1 LFPGK
6 QDPRSLQ
13 RNAERSGSDRGVGY
27 QVTDR
32 LISTLLMKGASDL
45 TDLSSGLLETRL
57 KLGYRLTGRAGVE
70 GFLAAGLTSGSPDFG
85 AGLSMS
91 YDF

>member
-1 LFPGK
+1 
-6 QDPRSLQ
+6 
-13 RNAERSGSDRGVGY
+13 
-27 QVTDR
+27 
-32 LISTLLMKGASDL
+32 MKGASDL